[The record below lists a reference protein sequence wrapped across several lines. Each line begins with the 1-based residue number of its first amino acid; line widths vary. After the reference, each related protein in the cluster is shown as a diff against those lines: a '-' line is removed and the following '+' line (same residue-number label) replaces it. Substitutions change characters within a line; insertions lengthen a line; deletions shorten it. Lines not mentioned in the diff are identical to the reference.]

1 MALAVQAGSVVSN
14 KGTGVASLTTSLTV
28 AAGSNR
34 VLRCAVGNSDNA
46 PTKPTSVTYGG
57 VAMVE
62 TATYALGFLVITD
75 YHLINPPVGTANLV
89 TNWNPVNG
97 ENFVIGYCL
106 TDGDQ
111 TTPVAGGTNANGV
124 SNTATVVHS
133 SSSAD
138 NLIIDTTYHLQTVPT
153 IGAGQTLIA
162 TISDVGGYGSLCV
175 SYETGSGSQ
184 TMSWVFPASHDWI
197 TRASEIT
204 FAAGAAA
211 ASRPKDNNR
220 HRNMSTLL
228 TM

>member
-1 MALAVQAGSVVSN
+1 MPIGVQAGSVVSN
-14 KGTGVASLTTSLTV
+14 KGTGLASLTTSLTV

-34 VLRCAVGNSDNA
+34 VLRCAVGSSDNA

-75 YHLINPPVGTANLV
+75 YHLIAPPVGAANLV
-89 TNWNPVNG
+89 ANWNPVNG

-106 TDGDQ
+106 NDVNQ
-111 TTPVAGGTNANGV
+111 TTPVPGGTNANGNT
-124 SNTATVVHS
+124 STATVNHT

-138 NLIIDTTYHLQTVPT
+138 NWIIDTQYHLRTDPT

-162 TISDVGGYGSLCV
+162 SISDVGGYGSLCV
-175 SYETGSGSQ
+175 SYETGSGAK
-184 TMSWVFPASHDWI
+184 TMSWDYLGANDWI
-197 TRASEIT
+197 TRASEIA
-204 FAAGAAA
+204 FSAAAAA